1 MRTWQVPR
9 YPLGLPYRELL
20 QGASFVALRARHL
33 SRWVVRAPPHA
44 QGRGFTPS
52 MARDRF
58 SHRPTEK
65 GPVFYRSAGACPPRS
80 LECANN
86 GEGQALALRE
96 REAFFHP
103 GRHRALLCSSGSPST
118 PVNGQDQAI
127 LTYRITVEIERW
139 RGTGPRPTE
148 KGPVFYCSAGACPP
162 RSLECANAGEGQALA
177 LQKRGPFFIV
187 HAPITERIS
196 NPPA

>member
-1 MRTWQVPR
+1 MHLKPNERVTKVKDRIANVITTKQVSGCGVKHLSGLYTSWAQDACDSTRLAGLSLLSTPLKTPPHQNLVYLRNVAKRYPHAARTWQVPR

-20 QGASFVALRARHL
+20 QGASFVAPRARHL
-33 SRWVVRAPPHA
+33 SLWAVRALLHA
-44 QGRGFTPS
+44 QGRWFTPS

-86 GEGQALALRE
+86 GEGQALALR
-96 REAFFHP
+96 
-103 GRHRALLCSSGSPST
+103 
-118 PVNGQDQAI
+118 
-127 LTYRITVEIERW
+127 
-139 RGTGPRPTE
+139 
-148 KGPVFYCSAGACPP
+148 
-162 RSLECANAGEGQALA
+162 
-177 LQKRGPFFIV
+177 KRGPFFIV
-187 HAPITERIS
+187 RAPITERIS